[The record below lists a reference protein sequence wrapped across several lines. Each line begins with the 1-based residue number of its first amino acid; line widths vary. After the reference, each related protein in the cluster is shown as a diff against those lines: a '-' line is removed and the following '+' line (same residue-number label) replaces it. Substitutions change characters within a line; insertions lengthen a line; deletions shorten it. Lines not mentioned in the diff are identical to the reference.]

1 MRLEKA
7 SYKAIRYAC
16 MNFHYAKSVPN
27 VGTGYSVFNQ
37 NNQWCGCICF
47 GVGATNLAGVPY
59 GLRCGEIIEL
69 LRVALN
75 GEQGITSNV
84 VATSIKLLKKQN
96 PLVKMIVS
104 YADSEQQHLGI
115 IYQAMNFYYV
125 GFSVDSNLI
134 VNGKRE
140 HRRSI
145 SGKYGTNSKDK
156 LEKMG
161 LKVERI
167 VTKPKYKYIYPLDK
181 SLISLCKKLSKP
193 YPKSAEVAHKGE

>member
-1 MRLEKA
+1 MQ
-7 SYKAIRYAC
+7 I
-16 MNFHYAKSVPN
+16 
-27 VGTGYSVFNQ
+27 Q
-37 NNQWCGCICF
+37 NNNI
-47 GVGATNLAGVPY
+47 
-59 GLRCGEIIEL
+59 
-69 LRVALN
+69 
-75 GEQGITSNV
+75 
-84 VATSIKLLKKQN
+84 
-96 PLVKMIVS
+96 
-104 YADSEQQHLGI
+104 LGI

-145 SGKYGTNSKDK
+145 GGKYGTNSKDK